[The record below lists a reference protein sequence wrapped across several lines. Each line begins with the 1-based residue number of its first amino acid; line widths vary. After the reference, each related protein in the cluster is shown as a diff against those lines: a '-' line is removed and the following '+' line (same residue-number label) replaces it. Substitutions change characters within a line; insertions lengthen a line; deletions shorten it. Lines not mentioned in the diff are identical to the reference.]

1 MKKIVRFFIAIAFFF
16 TLAYLLIFFPIPSII
31 GIAILMIALGFYD
44 LMQKQ
49 HTILRNF
56 PVIGHFRYLLEGIGP
71 EIRQYFIESDIDGK
85 PLNRNQRT
93 YIYSRAKKQIATHP
107 FGTENDVQKDG
118 AEWTSHSI
126 YPTQLI
132 TEPPRVKVGGK
143 DCKQPYHASI
153 LNVSAMSYGS
163 MSKNAIMALNKGA
176 KGGDFYHN
184 TGEGSISEYHKMG
197 GDLVYQVG
205 TGYFGC
211 RDLAGNFS
219 ADHFKVSA
227 SIETV
232 KMIEIKLSQG
242 AKPGHGGILPAA
254 KNTEEIAKARGI
266 KPWTD
271 VHSPSAHTKF
281 NTPQGLLQ
289 FVQEL
294 RELSDGKP
302 VGFKLC
308 IGNTKEF
315 EDICDAMIETGIKPD
330 FITVDGS
337 EGGTGAAPIVFSDHV
352 GMPWENALVFVVK
365 TLRNYRLKDEIRVIT
380 SGKIVDGFD
389 IFKALSLGADLC
401 NSARAMMLALGC
413 IQALECHKNTCP
425 TGVATTN
432 PNLYRGLVVEDKWER
447 VMNYQKSTVKDFLEV
462 FSAAGCKELTDLNSH
477 KIFKQI
483 GGKAVP
489 FSKIYPELV
498 ENELIG
504 LDKKIHVN

>member
-16 TLAYLLIFFPIPSII
+16 ALAYLLIFFPIPSII
-31 GIAILMIALGFYD
+31 GIAATMIALGIYD
-44 LMQKQ
+44 LMQRK

-56 PVIGHFRYLLEGIGP
+56 PIIGHFRYLLEGIGP
-71 EIRQYFIESDIDGK
+71 EIRQYFIESDTDGK

-118 AEWTSHSI
+118 SEWTMHSI
-126 YPTQLI
+126 YPSKLL
-132 TEPPRVKVGGK
+132 TEPPRVKVGGN
-143 DCKQPYHASI
+143 DCKQPYAASI
-153 LNVSAMSYGS
+153 LNISAMSYGS

-176 KGGDFYHN
+176 QGGGFYHN
-184 TGEGSISEYHKMG
+184 TGEGSISDFHQMG

-211 RDLAGNFS
+211 RDLDGNFNAENFKKS
-219 ADHFKVSA
+219 AR
-227 SIETV
+227 IEAV

-254 KNTEEIAKARGI
+254 KNTVEIAKIRGI
-266 KPWTD
+266 KPFTD

-281 NTPQGLLQ
+281 NSAQGLLN
-289 FVQEL
+289 FVKEL

-315 EDICDAMIETGIKPD
+315 EDICEAMITTGIKPD

-365 TLRNYRLKDEIRVIT
+365 TLKNYGLKDEIRVIT

-389 IFKALSLGADLC
+389 IFKALCLGADLC

-425 TGVATTN
+425 TGVATNN
-432 PNLYRGLVVEDKWER
+432 PNLSRGLVVEDKWKR
-447 VMNYQKSTVKDFLEV
+447 VMNYQQSTVRDFLEV
-462 FSAAGCKELTDLNSH
+462 FSAAGCKVLEDLDSH
-477 KIFKQI
+477 KIYKQVN
-483 GGKAVP
+483 GKGAP
-489 FSKIYPELV
+489 FSQIYPELV
-498 ENELIG
+498 QSDVLT
-504 LDKKIHVN
+504 VN